1 VNRVIRGL
9 ALVAVSAS
17 ALSAQVQN
25 KQFAVVT
32 RLGAVSSDR
41 ASSMNSGQLLG
52 LDTEYALNKWFGL
65 GANIEVMRSKTRGED
80 FLTRLRYGNQGV
92 GGGDSIYYQ
101 YVEQPVNTINIGAFG
116 TVRYPSKKLSPFV
129 MGGVGTYT
137 LIPNTQVMGKALRK
151 TDLSLTFG
159 GGIWYKLG
167 DRVGVQLDAR
177 AMQLRNYS
185 RDFFN
190 PALGRAEQ
198 TTPFPED
205 FPVPPAAKNTAL
217 NTMFTLGF
225 RYLPG
230 GVGGSN

>member
-1 VNRVIRGL
+1 MSRLLASL

-17 ALSAQVQN
+17 ALSAQVQT

-32 RLGAVSSDR
+32 RFGAVTPER
-41 ASSMNSGQLLG
+41 ASSLNTGAMLG
-52 LDTEYALNKWFGL
+52 LDTEYAISKWL
-65 GANIEVMRSKTRGED
+65 GIGTNIEVLQSNTHRED
-80 FLTRLRYGNQGV
+80 FLTRLRYGNAGV

-101 YVEQPVNTINIGAFG
+101 YIGQKVNTINVGAFG
-116 TVRYPSKKLSPFV
+116 TVRLPSKTLSPFLIA
-129 MGGVGTYT
+129 GVGTYT
-137 LIPNTQVMGKALRK
+137 LIPNAQVNGKAKRK

-177 AMQLRNYS
+177 AMQMRGYD

-190 PALGRAEQ
+190 PALGRTEQ
-198 TTPFPED
+198 ITPFPED
-205 FPVPPAAKNTAL
+205 FPSPPAAKNTAL
-217 NTMFTLGF
+217 NTMLTLGF

-230 GVGGSN
+230 GIGGSN

>member
-1 VNRVIRGL
+1 MSRILRAL

-17 ALSAQVQN
+17 VLSAQVQT

-32 RLGAVSSDR
+32 RLGAVTPERSSSLNTG
-41 ASSMNSGQLLG
+41 ALLG
-52 LDTEYALNKWFGL
+52 IDTEYALSKWL
-65 GANIEVMRSKTRGED
+65 GIGTNIDVLRSNTHRED
-80 FLTRLRYGNQGV
+80 FLTRLRYGNAGV

-101 YVEQPVNTINIGAFG
+101 NIGQAVSTINIGAFG
-116 TVRYPSKKLSPFV
+116 TVRVPNKTLSPFI

-137 LIPNTQVMGKALRK
+137 LIPNAQVNGRAKRK

-177 AMQLRNYS
+177 AMQMRNYD
-185 RDFFN
+185 RNFFN
-190 PALGRAEQ
+190 PALGRPELRN
-198 TTPFPED
+198 PFPED
-205 FPVPPAAKNTAL
+205 FPNPPAAKNTAL
-217 NTMFTLGF
+217 STMFTLGF